1 MTSDIGTGWR
11 FEVSCR
17 TPPLPA
23 RPGVALRDDCL
34 EATRGRY
41 DDFLTLDADTC
52 VWTADRTVLAGT
64 IDDLGYHDSADALAS
79 FTFRLLRW
87 ALTCGFGIPEDVY
100 PPLDDV
106 SLSIHKLT

>member
-1 MTSDIGTGWR
+1 M
-11 FEVSCR
+11 V
-17 TPPLPA
+17 PA
-23 RPGVALRDDCL
+23 SRVRSAVHSHVLASRVRL
-34 EATRGRY
+34 
-41 DDFLTLDADTC
+41 
-52 VWTADRTVLAGT
+52 LAGT

-100 PPLDDV
+100 LPLDDV